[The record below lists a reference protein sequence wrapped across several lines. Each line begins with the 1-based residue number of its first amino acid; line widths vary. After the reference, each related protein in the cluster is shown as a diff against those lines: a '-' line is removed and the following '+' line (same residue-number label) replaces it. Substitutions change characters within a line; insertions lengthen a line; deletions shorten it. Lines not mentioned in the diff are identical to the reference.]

1 VGQKTN
7 PVGMRLGIIKTWDSR
22 WFARKDYAKLLE
34 EDIFI
39 RKYLKKRLSQAGI
52 SRIVIQRAVSK
63 VTINISTARPGLVI
77 GRRGQQVDQLRD
89 ELQHITKKEIFLNID
104 EVKKPDMDAVLVGE
118 HVARQLEQR
127 VSFRRAMKKAIA
139 STMRSGAGGV
149 RIVCSGRLGG
159 AEMART
165 EWYREGRV
173 PLHTLRADID
183 YGLREAHTTA
193 GRIGVK
199 VWIYKGDILPYKPAN
214 EEKSVREAAM
224 AVGETSGQAAPE
236 PRVVSST
243 AARKREEEKAQ
254 KEAAAAAAA
263 EAETE
268 PAEDAPEPLIKE
280 ADPEFERLLAEEEE
294 IERTTREHHETPHFR
309 PGDAD

>member
-1 VGQKTN
+1 
-7 PVGMRLGIIKTWDSR
+7 MRLGIIRDWDSR

-52 SRIVIQRAVSK
+52 SRIIIQRAVSK

-104 EVKKPDMDAVLVGE
+104 EVKKPDTDATLVGE

-139 STMRSGAGGV
+139 STMRAGAGGV

-165 EWYREGRV
+165 ESYRDGRV

-183 YGLREAHTTA
+183 FARSTARTIYGTV
-193 GRIGVK
+193 GVK
-199 VWIYKGDILPYKPAN
+199 VWIFKGEILA
-214 EEKSVREAAM
+214 
-224 AVGETSGQAAPE
+224 
-236 PRVVSST
+236 
-243 AARKREEEKAQ
+243 KRE
-254 KEAAAAAAA
+254 
-263 EAETE
+263 
-268 PAEDAPEPLIKE
+268 
-280 ADPEFERLLAEEEE
+280 
-294 IERTTREHHETPHFR
+294 
-309 PGDAD
+309 PGDAPPAPQARTA

>member
-1 VGQKTN
+1 MGQKTN
-7 PVGMRLGIIKTWDSR
+7 PIGMRLGIIRTWDSR
-22 WFARKDYAKLLE
+22 WFARKDYPKLLE

-77 GRRGQQVDQLRD
+77 GRPGQQVDQLRD

-104 EVKKPDMDAVLVGE
+104 EVKKPDIDATLVGE

-139 STMRSGAGGV
+139 STMRAGAGGV

-165 EWYREGRV
+165 ESYRDGRV

-183 YGLREAHTTA
+183 FARSTARTIYGTV
-193 GRIGVK
+193 GVK
-199 VWIYKGDILPYKPAN
+199 VWIFKGEVLDKA
-214 EEKSVREAAM
+214 VAA
-224 AVGETSGQAAPE
+224 
-236 PRVVSST
+236 
-243 AARKREEEKAQ
+243 
-254 KEAAAAAAA
+254 EAAAA
-263 EAETE
+263 
-268 PAEDAPEPLIKE
+268 PSG
-280 ADPEFERLLAEEEE
+280 
-294 IERTTREHHETPHFR
+294 
-309 PGDAD
+309 PGRSA

>member
-7 PVGMRLGIIKTWDSR
+7 PIGMRLGIIRTWDSR
-22 WFARKDYAKLLE
+22 WFARKDYPKLLE

-104 EVKKPDMDAVLVGE
+104 EVKKPDMDAMLVGE

-165 EWYREGRV
+165 ESYRDGRV

-183 YGLREAHTTA
+183 FARSTARTIYGAV
-193 GRIGVK
+193 GVK
-199 VWIYKGDILPYKPAN
+199 VWIFKGEVLDKA
-214 EEKSVREAAM
+214 VAA
-224 AVGETSGQAAPE
+224 
-236 PRVVSST
+236 
-243 AARKREEEKAQ
+243 
-254 KEAAAAAAA
+254 EAAAA
-263 EAETE
+263 
-268 PAEDAPEPLIKE
+268 PSG
-280 ADPEFERLLAEEEE
+280 
-294 IERTTREHHETPHFR
+294 
-309 PGDAD
+309 PGRSA

>member
-1 VGQKTN
+1 MGQKTN
-7 PVGMRLGIIKTWDSR
+7 PIGMRLGIIFTWDSR

-104 EVKKPDMDAVLVGE
+104 EVKKPDMDATLVGE

-165 EWYREGRV
+165 ESYRDGRV

-183 YGLREAHTTA
+183 FARSTARTIYGTV
-193 GRIGVK
+193 GVK
-199 VWIYKGDILPYKPAN
+199 VWIFKGEILPK
-214 EEKSVREAAM
+214 REAA
-224 AVGETSGQAAPE
+224 
-236 PRVVSST
+236 
-243 AARKREEEKAQ
+243 
-254 KEAAAAAAA
+254 EAAAVAHG
-263 EAETE
+263 
-268 PAEDAPEPLIKE
+268 
-280 ADPEFERLLAEEEE
+280 
-294 IERTTREHHETPHFR
+294 RT
-309 PGDAD
+309 A

>member
-1 VGQKTN
+1 MGQKTN
-7 PVGMRLGIIKTWDSR
+7 PIGMRLGIIFTWDSR

-104 EVKKPDMDAVLVGE
+104 EVKKPDMDATLVGE

-165 EWYREGRV
+165 ESYRDGRV

-183 YGLREAHTTA
+183 FARSTARTIYGTV
-193 GRIGVK
+193 GVK
-199 VWIYKGDILPYKPAN
+199 VWIFKGEILPK
-214 EEKSVREAAM
+214 REAAE
-224 AVGETSGQAAPE
+224 AV
-236 PRVVSST
+236 
-243 AARKREEEKAQ
+243 
-254 KEAAAAAAA
+254 AAAHGKTA
-263 EAETE
+263 
-268 PAEDAPEPLIKE
+268 
-280 ADPEFERLLAEEEE
+280 
-294 IERTTREHHETPHFR
+294 
-309 PGDAD
+309 